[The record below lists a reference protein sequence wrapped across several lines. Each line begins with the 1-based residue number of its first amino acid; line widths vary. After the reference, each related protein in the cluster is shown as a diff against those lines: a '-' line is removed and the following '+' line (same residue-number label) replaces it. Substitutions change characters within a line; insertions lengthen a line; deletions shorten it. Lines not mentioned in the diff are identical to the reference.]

1 MSILPLQEVR
11 TYELERVMSLIPTGS
26 SILEIGAGAGWQA
39 KIFADNDFRIESIDL
54 TDNNYA
60 KERIWPI
67 QNYDGTHIPFPDS
80 HFDVVF
86 SSNVLEHIPNVGQ
99 FQAEI
104 KRVLKPKGIA
114 VHVLPS
120 VNWRFWTNISF
131 YLFRVRQLALI
142 LLRFA
147 QKNKPQNNRT
157 SQKNLLSSYSE
168 HGFIKTVIKAVIP
181 GGHGVTGNC
190 ISELYLFS
198 RFRWI
203 RFFTRTGWSV
213 MHCLPN
219 RLFYTGHLLCGS
231 KPNVPMRHAMSYVL
245 GSSCLTYVLTKN

>member
-1 MSILPLQEVR
+1 MPQSG
-11 TYELERVMSLIPTGS
+11 Y
-26 SILEIGAGAGWQA
+26 ILEIGAGAGWQA
-39 KIFADNDFRIESIDL
+39 SLLSQKGFAVEAIDIEQSNYSEQRIWPVRDYDGVHIPFADNSFDF
-54 TDNNYA
+54 
-60 KERIWPI
+60 
-67 QNYDGTHIPFPDS
+67 
-80 HFDVVF
+80 VF
-86 SSNVLEHIPNVGQ
+86 SSNVLEHILHVEQ

-131 YLFRVRQLALI
+131 YLFRVQQLALI

-157 SQKNLLSSYSE
+157 SQKNLLSLYSE

-181 GGHGVTGNC
+181 GGHGATGNC
-190 ISELYLFS
+190 VSQVYLFS
-198 RFRWI
+198 RFCWMRI
-203 RFFTRTGWSV
+203 FRRTGWSV
-213 MHCLPN
+213 RNCYPN

-231 KPNVPMRHAMSYVL
+231 LMSIRTRRIMSYLL
-245 GSSCLTYVLTKN
+245 GSSCLIYILTKKQQGLSGTFRKAARTLRYLL